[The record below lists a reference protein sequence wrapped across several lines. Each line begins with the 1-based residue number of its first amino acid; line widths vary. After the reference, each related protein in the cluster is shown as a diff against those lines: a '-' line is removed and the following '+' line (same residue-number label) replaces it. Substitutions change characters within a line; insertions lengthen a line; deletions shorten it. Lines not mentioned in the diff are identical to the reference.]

1 MISMQC
7 RKRRNGRGWIRIEL
21 ALAVTAMMVAWAG
34 GTAEGENKPP
44 GLDREFKVITKQLA
58 ESKRPSRLTQI
69 AASQAYRQEA
79 LIAPGDRYP
88 ADVVLRRTA
97 ALLAD
102 LQARPDAPDLSAP
115 AAKLEALRGDAA
127 KLLVTDM
134 AAQRELFEEA
144 VALRRR
150 IAFANPLLNF
160 EKVLFAT
167 HHRSTRNH
175 MCDQY
180 FGFNARA
187 GGGIYVLDDAFGDT
201 PTARNIMAEAV
212 VTNGRLKG
220 KKLTGG
226 SFMSLELSYDAKT
239 ILFAWTQV
247 GVTKTQWAPESSF
260 HIFKANVDGSNLV
273 QLTDGTTND
282 FDPCFLPN
290 GRIVFISERR
300 GGFGRCHGRPVPVYT
315 LHTMRDDGSD
325 IITISYHE
333 SNEWHPSVDNDGMIV
348 YSRWDYVDRDSNA
361 AHHIWTTFP
370 DGRDARSYH
379 GNYPVLRQSR
389 PWMEL
394 SIRAVPDSPLYMGVA
409 AAHHGQN
416 YGTLILIDHR
426 LQDDRAMSQVRRA
439 TPEVFLPEAEG
450 GGHDIY
456 GQPWPLSEDYYL
468 CVYDPGKRY
477 GVYLVD
483 AFGNREHLWSDPKVP
498 CLDPIPLRPRLVPP
512 VIANQTL
519 QAVEDQR
526 PGADTT
532 ATVAVM
538 NVYDGEY
545 TWPAGTTIKALRIV
559 QVFPKATVKADW
571 PRIGA
576 AAQSLARGVLGTVPV
591 EADGSAYFKAP
602 PGVPLYFQA
611 LDAKGQAVQT
621 MRSDTYLHPGE
632 KLTCQGCHEPKRQQ
646 GERVGTMPTTIRRAP
661 STITPDVD
669 GSYPLLYP
677 RLVQGVLDRNCVPCH
692 KKESKAPGL
701 GGEITKTAGWSQSF
715 VTLHRLGWA
724 KHGGNGGIG
733 RNGGSVSVPGKIG
746 AKASALLA
754 MLDKG
759 HHKVKLSPKDL
770 YRITLWLDCNTNF
783 YGDYFETE
791 KQARGEVV
799 MPRVE

>member
-1 MISMQC
+1 
-7 RKRRNGRGWIRIEL
+7 
-21 ALAVTAMMVAWAG
+21 LAVALGAAAAVIGWAARTSSAAGRPASSATA
-34 GTAEGENKPP
+34 GEY
-44 GLDREFKVITKQLA
+44 RVIAKQLA
-58 ESKRPSRLTQI
+58 ESKRPNRLTQL
-69 AASQAYRQEA
+69 AASQAYRQDA
-79 LIAPGDRYP
+79 LIAPGDRDP

-102 LQARPDAPDLSAP
+102 LQSRPDAPDLSAP
-115 AAKLEALRGDAA
+115 AARLETLRGEAA
-127 KLLVTDM
+127 RLPVTDLSGR
-134 AAQRELFEEA
+134 RELFDKA

-167 HHRSTRNH
+167 HHRSRRSH

-187 GGGIYVLDDAFGDT
+187 GGGIYVLEGAFGDA
-201 PTARNIMAEAV
+201 PVARNIIADSV

-226 SFMSLELSYDAKT
+226 SFMSLELSFDAKT
-239 ILFAWTQV
+239 ILFAWTQL
-247 GVTKTQWAPESSF
+247 GATRARWAPESSF

-290 GRIVFISERR
+290 GRIAFISERR

-348 YSRWDYVDRDSNA
+348 YSRWDYIDRDSNA
-361 AHHIWTTFP
+361 AHHIWLTYP

-379 GNYPVLRQSR
+379 GNYPVRRNDR

-426 LQDDRAMSQVRRA
+426 LQDDRSMSQVRRA
-439 TPEVFLPEAEG
+439 TPEVLLPEAEG

-468 CVYDPGKRY
+468 CVYDPRKRY

-483 AFGNREHLWSDPKVP
+483 AFGNREHLWSDAAVP
-498 CLDPIPLRPRLVPP
+498 CLDPIPLRPRPVPP
-512 VIANQTL
+512 VIASQTV
-519 QAVEDQR
+519 QAIEDRR

-545 TWPAGTTIKALRIV
+545 TWPAGTEIKALRIV
-559 QVFPKATVKADW
+559 QLFPKATPSVDR

-576 AAQSLARGVLGTVPV
+576 GRQSLARGVLGTVPV

-602 PGVPLYFQA
+602 PGVPIYFQA

-632 KLTCQGCHEPKRQQ
+632 KLTCQGCHEPKRRQ
-646 GERVGTMPTTIRRAP
+646 GERDGRLPTAVRRAP
-661 STITPDVD
+661 STIAPDVD

-692 KKESKAPGL
+692 KKKSKAPGL
-701 GGEITKTAGWSQSF
+701 TGKITKTHGWTQSF
-715 VTLHRLGWA
+715 VTLHRLGWF
-724 KHGGNGGIG
+724 KNGGNGGI
-733 RNGGSVSVPGKIG
+733 RANKSTRSVPGSVG
-746 AKASALLA
+746 AKASRLLA
-754 MLDKG
+754 MLEKG
-759 HHKVKLSPKDL
+759 HHKVKLSPEDL
-770 YRITLWLDCNTNF
+770 HRITLWLDCNTNF
-783 YGDYFETE
+783 YGDYFEIE

-799 MPRVE
+799 MPKIE